1 MTIALYMDEHV
12 RRAITAGLRL
22 RGVDVLTVQEDGCA
36 GTPDLI
42 LLDQATKLQR
52 VMFSQDQDFLIEA
65 NRRQTKGIAFAGVI
79 YASQL
84 SVSIGDCI
92 RDLEIITQAANPEDL
107 ANSILYLPL

>member
-1 MTIALYMDEHV
+1 MTIALYMDEHI

-22 RGVDVLTVQEDGCA
+22 RGVDVLTVQEDEPA
-36 GTPDLI
+36 GTPDPI
-42 LLDQATKLQR
+42 LLDRATKLQR

-65 NRRQTKGIAFAGVI
+65 NRRQAKGIAFTGVI

-92 RDLEIITQAANPEDL
+92 RNLEIIAQAANPEDL